1 VYQKF
6 SHFTTRRTDLALELY
21 IIFIMD
27 VNPVLTAEFTV
38 VTTFIVTTLAKI
50 AIIQIPTNRA
60 EMM

>member
-1 VYQKF
+1 
-6 SHFTTRRTDLALELY
+6 
-21 IIFIMD
+21 MD